1 MDAEVDGAAPAV
13 GAGADSAVV
22 AVWGV
27 VVVLEAVSAAEEVL
41 EVVEPGVAGSWQQC
55 YGLRFFYAVS

>member
-22 AVWGV
+22 AAVLGV
-27 VVVLEAVSAAEEVL
+27 GEVSAAVEVL
-41 EVVEPGVAGSWQQC
+41 EVVEPGAAGSWQQC